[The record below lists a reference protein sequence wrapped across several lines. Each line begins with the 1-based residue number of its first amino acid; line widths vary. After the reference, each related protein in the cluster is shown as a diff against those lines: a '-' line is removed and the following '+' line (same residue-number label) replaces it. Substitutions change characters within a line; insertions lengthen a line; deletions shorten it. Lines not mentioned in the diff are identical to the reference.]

1 MLGLGSRHHRPK
13 WQVVFPALPSR
24 KIRSIKRH
32 QGVPGYNGRM
42 ISTEFSQCDCCHIEC
57 GGVIGGLHL
66 FPATDEQLAWT
77 ADKMKEF
84 KVANL
89 MGAHCTGIEAVYR
102 IRERLA
108 LPRAS
113 AVVGSVGSSF
123 VLGEGIHP
131 GPLAK

>member
-1 MLGLGSRHHRPK
+1 M
-13 WQVVFPALPSR
+13 
-24 KIRSIKRH
+24 
-32 QGVPGYNGRM
+32 
-42 ISTEFSQCDCCHIEC
+42 
-57 GGVIGGLHL
+57 HL
-66 FPATDEQLAWT
+66 FRATDEQLNWT
-77 ADKMKEF
+77 AGKPKEF

-113 AVVGSVGSSF
+113 AVVGSLRSSF

-131 GPLAK
+131 GQLAK

>member
-1 MLGLGSRHHRPK
+1 
-13 WQVVFPALPSR
+13 
-24 KIRSIKRH
+24 
-32 QGVPGYNGRM
+32 
-42 ISTEFSQCDCCHIEC
+42 
-57 GGVIGGLHL
+57 
-66 FPATDEQLAWT
+66 
-77 ADKMKEF
+77 MKEF